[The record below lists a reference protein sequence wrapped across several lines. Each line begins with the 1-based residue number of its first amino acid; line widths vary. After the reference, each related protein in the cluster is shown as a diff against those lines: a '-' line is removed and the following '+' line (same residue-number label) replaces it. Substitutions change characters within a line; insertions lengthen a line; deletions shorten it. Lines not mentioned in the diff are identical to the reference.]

1 VLIELIDAGDA
12 ENRDFKKSRHSQNRS
27 FMKATSS
34 FKQFVSTAIKGENL
48 NSLRG
53 GISQE
58 DFDDVMA
65 HLFVNNRAQY
75 EIVKQM
81 AQDGMIEIT

>member
-1 VLIELIDAGDA
+1 MIEVIDGRGMLKTGIKQSRQRL
-12 ENRDFKKSRHSQNRS
+12 NRVI
-27 FMKATSS
+27 MKMTST
-34 FKQFVSTAIKGENL
+34 FEQFVTAKINNDVLSKI
-48 NSLRG
+48 SG

-58 DFDDVMA
+58 DFDAVMA

-81 AQDGMIEIT
+81 AQDGMINIE